1 MFLSKYLYGKVM
13 GTNAKFVSV
22 ILGSE
27 ELKFLKK
34 YHVEYHKEEGRYIV
48 NCDELRA
55 LFCNC

>member
-13 GTNAKFVSV
+13 GANTKFVSLL
-22 ILGSE
+22 LGKE
-27 ELKFLKK
+27 EVEFLKK
-34 YHVEYHKEEGRYIV
+34 YDVEYHKEKERYIV